1 MPMNPIGFWTP
12 AGGGSTFAPTV
23 SGRLGLG
30 TTATRVVEGS
40 ADDYVLG
47 GGSSADGSCAIWVL
61 RTGGDVYIRVGCR
74 GAGNG
79 TPVEQWYNQAGAG
92 QGDPG
97 EESTAG
103 TTIFQLNEDV
113 DTVNIYASAFD
124 STTTGSPNFA
134 AIGTFTDDQKTTFFL
149 PTADVKY
156 GRSLDCDGGGG
167 TGLNEALISIEVT
180 FRKAGLDDY
189 TVKFTGFAFADWESD
204 V

>member
-1 MPMNPIGFWTP
+1 ML
-12 AGGGSTFAPTV
+12 AGLGGILKTAAGSSTFAPTV

-30 TTATRVVEGS
+30 TVASRVVEGG
-40 ADDYVLG
+40 ADDYYPG
-47 GGSSADGSCAIWVL
+47 PGSSADGSNSIWVL

-79 TPVEQWYNQAGAG
+79 TPVEAWYNQAGAD

-103 TTIFQLNEDV
+103 TTVFQLNEDV
-113 DTVNIYASAFD
+113 DSVNIYASAFD
-124 STTTGSPNFA
+124 VTTTGSPSFSA
-134 AIGTFTDDQKTTFFL
+134 VGTFTDDQKSTFFL

-156 GRSLDCDGGGG
+156 GRLLDCDGGGG
-167 TGLNEALISIEVT
+167 TGTNEGLMSIEVT

-189 TVKFTGFAFADWESD
+189 TVKFTGWSYADWESD